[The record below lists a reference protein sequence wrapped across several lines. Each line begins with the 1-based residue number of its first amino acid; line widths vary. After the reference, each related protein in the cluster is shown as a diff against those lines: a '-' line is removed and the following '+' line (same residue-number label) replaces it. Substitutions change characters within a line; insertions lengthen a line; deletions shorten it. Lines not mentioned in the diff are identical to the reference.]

1 MLLVL
6 LTYPKS
12 PTSRLHPNY
21 NYYRQDS
28 PIMRYHYIIVFSLY
42 IITKGHVNE
51 CHIHWLRIHFRKVL
65 TSLLWEMKKAIKT
78 LIVFFSFSI
87 KTFFN

>member
-1 MLLVL
+1 MCLKITQLIPMLLVL

-28 PIMRYHYIIVFSLY
+28 PIMRYHYIIVLSLY

-51 CHIHWLRIHFRKVL
+51 CHIALVKNPF
-65 TSLLWEMKKAIKT
+65 
-78 LIVFFSFSI
+78 
-87 KTFFN
+87 